1 MIKLELKEFKKA
13 LDSNLE
19 SRSIS
24 GKVILD
30 RFCVIDESSR
40 RSASYVDPNY
50 SGFYY
55 HLSKYVSP
63 CSLLEIG
70 FDLGLLSGTFLSSCK
85 TVKKFLGYRQIN
97 KEFTSTRLGERNIK
111 RSIKGDRN
119 FYMGNL
125 YDFNFE
131 QLISGEWDMVFI
143 TDESHYDKHLEYLDF
158 IWPSVSENGIIVC
171 EYLNKNKPAKDAFMA
186 FCESKNRQP
195 LLFATRYGTGL
206 VQK

>member
-1 MIKLELKEFKKA
+1 MNKLELTEFKKA
-13 LDSNLE
+13 LDFNLE

-30 RFCVIDESSR
+30 RFCVIDENSR

-55 HLSKYVSP
+55 HLSKYTNP

-70 FDLGLLSGTFLSSCK
+70 FDLGLLSGTFLCSCK
-85 TVKKFLGYRQIN
+85 TVNKFLGFSQPK

-111 RSIKGDRN
+111 RSMKGERN
-119 FYMGNL
+119 FFTGSL
-125 YDFNFE
+125 YDERFE
-131 QLISGEWDMVFI
+131 LLFAGNWDMAFI
-143 TDESHYDKHLEYLDF
+143 TDETQYDNHLEYLDF
-158 IWPSVSENGIIVC
+158 IWPSVSDNGIIVC